1 MRPPFDLSLYLV
13 AGRPA
18 LADKD
23 LIATVRAAVEGGVTI
38 VQIRDPEAETGQLV
52 TDARAL
58 KGMLKPLGVPLIV
71 NDRIDVAKAAGADG
85 VHLGQ
90 DDMRA
95 KDARRELGD
104 DFIIG
109 LSVGN
114 PDEFALSKDDLAF
127 VDYLGV
133 GPIRATGTKSDA
145 GAAIGVEGFAKV
157 RALTSLPIVAIGGLG
172 AGDAAPLIRAGAQG
186 IAVVSAICRADDAK
200 AAAYGLWKEVTSSR

>member
-1 MRPPFDLSLYLV
+1 MRPSFDLSLYLV

-18 LADKD
+18 LSGKD
-23 LIATVRAAVEGGVTI
+23 LIATVRAAVEGGATI
-38 VQIRDPEAETGQLV
+38 VQIRDPKAETGQLIAD
-52 TDARAL
+52 TRAL
-58 KGMLKPLGVPLIV
+58 KDMLKPLGVPLIV

-95 KDARRELGD
+95 RDVRRELGD
-104 DFIIG
+104 DFLIG

-114 PDEFALSKDDLAF
+114 PVEFDHSKDDLAF

-157 RALTSLPIVAIGGLG
+157 RALTALPIVAIGGLA
-172 AGDAAPLIRAGAQG
+172 AGDAAPLVRAGAQG
-186 IAVVSAICRADDAK
+186 IAVVSAICGADDAK
-200 AAAYGLWKEVTSSR
+200 AAAYGLLKEISSSR